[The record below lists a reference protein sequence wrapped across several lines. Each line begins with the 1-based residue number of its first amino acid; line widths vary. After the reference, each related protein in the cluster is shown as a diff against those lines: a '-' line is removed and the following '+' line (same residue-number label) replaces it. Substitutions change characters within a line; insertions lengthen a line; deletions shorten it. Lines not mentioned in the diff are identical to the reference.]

1 MQPII
6 LLGVAVA
13 AVALVGTGFLSG
25 NQPWNQFEVWVQQLG
40 WATNT
45 IESPISHATI
55 DLEVKKFLN
64 EDDPENPFYENII
77 DQCSFHSAE
86 DIPGVANTP
95 GARNGVIIC
104 KILGENG
111 NAIAEG
117 REVIDALKG
126 YSNSD
131 ILFIDIDQCAL
142 LLDENGLPDPTGEN
156 ESDPHCLDVMA
167 PIHGVKLVVEAPIGQ
182 MN

>member
-13 AVALVGTGFLSG
+13 AVALVGTGFLAG
-25 NQPWNQFEVWVQQLG
+25 DQPWNQFEIWVQQLG

-55 DLEVKKFLN
+55 DLEIKKFLN
-64 EDDPENPFYENII
+64 DDDPDNVFYDNII
-77 DQCSFHSAE
+77 DQCSFHSNE
-86 DIPGVANTP
+86 DIAAATGP
-95 GARNGVIIC
+95 GARDGVIIC
-104 KILGENG
+104 KILGGEG
-111 NAIAEG
+111 QAIAEG
-117 REVIDALKG
+117 RQNIVAAEG
-126 YSNSD
+126 YANSD
-131 ILFIDIDQCAL
+131 VLFIDIDQCAL
-142 LLDENGLPDPTGEN
+142 IDPPTPDNG
-156 ESDPHCLDVMA
+156 SDPHCLDVMA